1 MFKFVFLSS
10 LIWARVLVFIMFFS
24 SFFFFFFIIFNLF
37 KINKLIFLNLDANVA
52 IF

>member
-10 LIWARVLVFIMFFS
+10 LVWARVLVFIMFFS
-24 SFFFFFFIIFNLF
+24 SFFFFFIIFHLV

>member
-10 LIWARVLVFIMFFS
+10 LVWARVLVFIMFFS
-24 SFFFFFFIIFNLF
+24 SFFFFFIIFHLV
-37 KINKLIFLNLDANVA
+37 KINKLIFLNLYANVA